1 MPRLKVFCLTSGF
14 HDAVVAAPSR
24 PAALKAWGA
33 KTDLFS
39 MGVARQVTDKAIVE
53 KAMKR
58 PGEVIRLS
66 RADGKEQAG
75 TQIKKARPRQRP
87 PSRAKLAAAEE
98 RLAQLEKEQAAE
110 MDAIEKQLKALE
122 TKRERI
128 AARHGKARAAAEL
141 KLEQARDDYD
151 SQLAEWE
158 A

>member
-1 MPRLKVFCLTSGF
+1 MPVGMLERNPTLK
-14 HDAVVAAPSR
+14 
-24 PAALKAWGA
+24 
-33 KTDLFS
+33 
-39 MGVARQVTDKAIVE
+39 
-53 KAMKR
+53 
-58 PGEVIRLS
+58 
-66 RADGKEQAG
+66 
-75 TQIKKARPRQRP
+75 
-87 PSRAKLAAAEE
+87 
-98 RLAQLEKEQAAE
+98 AE